1 MAKPSL
7 PSIKLNYTAIKQDP
21 LDSPPPSL
29 PPRLPIPP
37 PLPVVKTEPEQQQPQ
52 QEQLQ
57 LQLQEKEQEERQPH
71 LLKFIDDLTS
81 FSTAIEAFKYRFDE
95 LTKHL
100 DFINQA
106 IGSKFNE
113 QSTQIE
119 PQPSPKSTQ
128 KVPKTVSPSVSSLY
142 GIGNL
147 CEKMRSKRVRKY
159 IITHLSDIPKLREEV
174 PAALKLAPEP
184 AQLVLDCIGRFFLLG
199 KKAQIKVP
207 YIPLARQASV
217 LVLEFFLLMMRG
229 EGGFLIAANV
239 KVEARKRAV
248 EWRKR
253 LIGEGG
259 LDKANE
265 TDAKGLLLFV
275 ACFGIPEVFS
285 NEDLGVL
292 FKLTKLSGISDAVK
306 YSPFLHGKIPDIIE
320 SMVKNGMPFEAV
332 EVASIFGLEDK
343 FSTKT
348 MLTSFLQESTKAFE
362 GAKQEANKCHV
373 VLKKVNEKQLD
384 ALKSIVHYS
393 ENRSI
398 DATELLGSWQIK
410 EKIVT
415 LEEEI
420 VELKKIIEEKK
431 MKKRKRKEKGPS
443 STVKSQEMK
452 RSRLATEGS
461 PLPKSEAN
469 QLCEQLTTILSEGDG
484 SVPIS
489 SNANNSPV
497 TSAAPHGS
505 TCCFPE
511 NGIAQMGKANE
522 KQLDALE
529 SIVQYPE
536 NLSNDVTELLG
547 SIQFEKKI
555 VKLEERVAELH
566 KRLEEK
572 KIKPNRKLDE
582 MGSSSTVKSKE
593 MKQSQFATKG
603 SPLPKSNVNQSHEQP
618 SAILA
623 EGMKLYD
630 GLVPNSCHANDYPV
644 ASAAPHG
651 STNSFPKT
659 EMDQIGGTTNVRSGG
674 MSGNGL
680 AYTWQQGYVAQST
693 SKWFTDLF
701 GSSPSIEGFVGLPD
715 RTIRTL
721 ADLYRFADSLG

>member
-1 MAKPSL
+1 M
-7 PSIKLNYTAIKQDP
+7 KLMQ
-21 LDSPPPSL
+21 
-29 PPRLPIPP
+29 R
-37 PLPVVKTEPEQQQPQ
+37 VCCF
-52 QEQLQ
+52 
-57 LQLQEKEQEERQPH
+57 
-71 LLKFIDDLTS
+71 LL
-81 FSTAIEAFKYRFDE
+81 
-95 LTKHL
+95 
-100 DFINQA
+100 
-106 IGSKFNE
+106 
-113 QSTQIE
+113 
-119 PQPSPKSTQ
+119 
-128 KVPKTVSPSVSSLY
+128 
-142 GIGNL
+142 
-147 CEKMRSKRVRKY
+147 
-159 IITHLSDIPKLREEV
+159 
-174 PAALKLAPEP
+174 
-184 AQLVLDCIGRFFLLG
+184 LVL
-199 KKAQIKVP
+199 
-207 YIPLARQASV
+207 
-217 LVLEFFLLMMRG
+217 
-229 EGGFLIAANV
+229 GFLKCSVMRIWGFWLAN
-239 KVEARKRAV
+239 
-248 EWRKR
+248 
-253 LIGEGG
+253 
-259 LDKANE
+259 
-265 TDAKGLLLFV
+265 
-275 ACFGIPEVFS
+275 
-285 NEDLGVL
+285 
-292 FKLTKLSGISDAVK
+292 LSGISDAVK
-306 YSPFLHGKIPDIIE
+306 CSPFLPGKIPDIIE
-320 SMVKNGMPFEAV
+320 CMVKNGMPFEAV

-343 FSTKT
+343 FSSKT

-362 GAKQEANKCHV
+362 RAKQEANKSHV
-373 VLKKVNEKQLD
+373 ALKKANEKQLD

-420 VELKKIIEEKK
+420 VELKKRIEEKK
-431 MKKRKRKEKGPS
+431 MKKRKRNEKGSS
-443 STVKSQEMK
+443 STVKSQEVK

-469 QLCEQLTTILSEGDG
+469 QLCEQPTTILSDGDAL
-484 SVPIS
+484 VPIS

-511 NGIAQMGKANE
+511 NEIAQMGKANE

-536 NLSNDVTELLG
+536 NRSNDVTELLG

-582 MGSSSTVKSKE
+582 MGAVKSKE
-593 MKQSQFATKG
+593 MKQTRFATKG
-603 SPLPKSNVNQSHEQP
+603 SPLPKSHVNQSHEQP

-630 GLVPNSCHANDYPV
+630 GLVPNSCHADDYPV

-659 EMDQIGGTTNVRSGG
+659 EMDRIGGTTNVRSGG
-674 MSGNGL
+674 ISGNGL
-680 AYTWQQGYVAQST
+680 PYRWQQGYVAQST
-693 SKWFTDLF
+693 SKWFADLF

>member
-1 MAKPSL
+1 PEGFAKRNALVGEDTTYKAHDSSGTIVGDSANTSKIFSKEVGPS
-7 PSIKLNYTAIKQDP
+7 
-21 LDSPPPSL
+21 
-29 PPRLPIPP
+29 
-37 PLPVVKTEPEQQQPQ
+37 
-52 QEQLQ
+52 
-57 LQLQEKEQEERQPH
+57 
-71 LLKFIDDLTS
+71 
-81 FSTAIEAFKYRFDE
+81 
-95 LTKHL
+95 
-100 DFINQA
+100 
-106 IGSKFNE
+106 
-113 QSTQIE
+113 
-119 PQPSPKSTQ
+119 
-128 KVPKTVSPSVSSLY
+128 TVN
-142 GIGNL
+142 G
-147 CEKMRSKRVRKY
+147 
-159 IITHLSDIPKLREEV
+159 
-174 PAALKLAPEP
+174 APTM
-184 AQLVLDCIGRFFLLG
+184 I
-199 KKAQIKVP
+199 
-207 YIPLARQASV
+207 
-217 LVLEFFLLMMRG
+217 
-229 EGGFLIAANV
+229 
-239 KVEARKRAV
+239 
-248 EWRKR
+248 
-253 LIGEGG
+253 
-259 LDKANE
+259 
-265 TDAKGLLLFV
+265 
-275 ACFGIPEVFS
+275 
-285 NEDLGVL
+285 
-292 FKLTKLSGISDAVK
+292 
-306 YSPFLHGKIPDIIE
+306 DIIE

-343 FSTKT
+343 FSSKT

-362 GAKQEANKCHV
+362 RAKREANKSHV
-373 VLKKVNEKQLD
+373 ALKKANEKQLD

-415 LEEEI
+415 LEEGI
-420 VELKKIIEEKK
+420 VELKKRIEEKK
-431 MKKRKRKEKGPS
+431 MKKRKRNEKGSS
-443 STVKSQEMK
+443 STVKSQEVK

-469 QLCEQLTTILSEGDG
+469 QLCEQPTTILSEGDAL
-484 SVPIS
+484 VPIS

-511 NGIAQMGKANE
+511 NEIAQMGKANE

-536 NLSNDVTELLG
+536 NRSNDVTELLG

-566 KRLEEK
+566 KRLEDK

-582 MGSSSTVKSKE
+582 MGAVKSKE
-593 MKQSQFATKG
+593 MKQTRFATKG
-603 SPLPKSNVNQSHEQP
+603 SPLPKSHVNQSHEQP

-630 GLVPNSCHANDYPV
+630 GLVPNSCHADDYPV

-674 MSGNGL
+674 ISGNGL
-680 AYTWQQGYVAQST
+680 PYRWQQGYVAQST
-693 SKWFTDLF
+693 SKWFADLF

>member
-37 PLPVVKTEPEQQQPQ
+37 PLAVVKTEPEQQQPQ

-57 LQLQEKEQEERQPH
+57 LQLQEQEQEQEERQPH
-71 LLKFIDDLTS
+71 LLKSIDDLTS
-81 FSTAIEAFKYRFDE
+81 FSTAIQAFKYRFDE

-100 DFINQA
+100 DFVNQA

-113 QSTQIE
+113 QRTQIE

-128 KVPKTVSPSVSSLY
+128 KVPKTVSPSVSSRY

-147 CEKMRSKRVRKY
+147 CERMRSKRVRKY

-292 FKLTKLSGISDAVK
+292 FRLANLSGISDAVK
-306 YSPFLHGKIPDIIE
+306 CSPFLPGKIPDIIE

-343 FSTKT
+343 FSSKT

-362 GAKQEANKCHV
+362 RAKREANKSHV
-373 VLKKVNEKQLD
+373 ALKKANEKQLD

-420 VELKKIIEEKK
+420 VELKKRIEEKK
-431 MKKRKRKEKGPS
+431 MKKRKRNEKGSS
-443 STVKSQEMK
+443 STVKSQEVK

-469 QLCEQLTTILSEGDG
+469 
-484 SVPIS
+484 
-489 SNANNSPV
+489 
-497 TSAAPHGS
+497 
-505 TCCFPE
+505 
-511 NGIAQMGKANE
+511 
-522 KQLDALE
+522 
-529 SIVQYPE
+529 
-536 NLSNDVTELLG
+536 
-547 SIQFEKKI
+547 
-555 VKLEERVAELH
+555 
-566 KRLEEK
+566 
-572 KIKPNRKLDE
+572 
-582 MGSSSTVKSKE
+582 
-593 MKQSQFATKG
+593 
-603 SPLPKSNVNQSHEQP
+603 
-618 SAILA
+618 
-623 EGMKLYD
+623 
-630 GLVPNSCHANDYPV
+630 
-644 ASAAPHG
+644 
-651 STNSFPKT
+651 
-659 EMDQIGGTTNVRSGG
+659 
-674 MSGNGL
+674 
-680 AYTWQQGYVAQST
+680 
-693 SKWFTDLF
+693 
-701 GSSPSIEGFVGLPD
+701 
-715 RTIRTL
+715 
-721 ADLYRFADSLG
+721 

>member
-7 PSIKLNYTAIKQDP
+7 PSIKLSYTAIKQDP

-37 PLPVVKTEPEQQQPQ
+37 PLAVVKTEPEQQQRQ

-113 QSTQIE
+113 QSTQIV

-128 KVPKTVSPSVSSLY
+128 KVPQTVSPSVSSLY

-147 CEKMRSKRVRKY
+147 CERMRSKRVRKY

-306 YSPFLHGKIPDIIE
+306 CSPFLHGKIPDIIE

-343 FSTKT
+343 FSSKT

-362 GAKQEANKCHV
+362 GAKQEANKSHV
-373 VLKKVNEKQLD
+373 ALKKVNEKQLD

-431 MKKRKRKEKGPS
+431 MKKRKRKEKGS
-443 STVKSQEMK
+443 SSSVKSQEMK

-469 QLCEQLTTILSEGDG
+469 QLCEQLTTVLSEGDG

-529 SIVQYPE
+529 SIVQYPK

-693 SKWFTDLF
+693 SKWFADLF

>member
-7 PSIKLNYTAIKQDP
+7 PSIKLSYTAIKQDP

-37 PLPVVKTEPEQQQPQ
+37 PLAVVKTEPEQQQRQ

-113 QSTQIE
+113 QSTQIV

-128 KVPKTVSPSVSSLY
+128 KVPQTVSPSVSSLY

-147 CEKMRSKRVRKY
+147 CERMRSKRVRKY
-159 IITHLSDIPKLREEV
+159 IIIHLSDIPKLREEV

-306 YSPFLHGKIPDIIE
+306 CSPFLHGKIPDIIE

-343 FSTKT
+343 FSSKT

-362 GAKQEANKCHV
+362 GAKQEANKSHV
-373 VLKKVNEKQLD
+373 ALKKVNEKQLD

-431 MKKRKRKEKGPS
+431 MKKRKRKEKGSS

-469 QLCEQLTTILSEGDG
+469 QLCEQLTTILSE
-484 SVPIS
+484 
-489 SNANNSPV
+489 
-497 TSAAPHGS
+497 
-505 TCCFPE
+505 
-511 NGIAQMGKANE
+511 
-522 KQLDALE
+522 
-529 SIVQYPE
+529 
-536 NLSNDVTELLG
+536 
-547 SIQFEKKI
+547 
-555 VKLEERVAELH
+555 
-566 KRLEEK
+566 
-572 KIKPNRKLDE
+572 
-582 MGSSSTVKSKE
+582 
-593 MKQSQFATKG
+593 G

-693 SKWFTDLF
+693 SKWFADLF

>member
-1 MAKPSL
+1 
-7 PSIKLNYTAIKQDP
+7 
-21 LDSPPPSL
+21 
-29 PPRLPIPP
+29 PP
-37 PLPVVKTEPEQQQPQ
+37 PLAVVKTEPEQQQPQ

-57 LQLQEKEQEERQPH
+57 LQLQEQEQEERQPH
-71 LLKFIDDLTS
+71 LLKSIDDLTS
-81 FSTAIEAFKYRFDE
+81 FSTAIQAFKYRFDE

-100 DFINQA
+100 DFVNQA

-128 KVPKTVSPSVSSLY
+128 KVPKTVSPSVSSRY

-147 CEKMRSKRVRKY
+147 CERMRSKRVRKY

-285 NEDLGVL
+285 NEDLEVL
-292 FKLTKLSGISDAVK
+292 FKLANLSGISDAVK
-306 YSPFLHGKIPDIIE
+306 CSPFLPGKIPGGRTSNNSSSCPVSGSFVLSKCQVLSPFFVESPEGFAKRNALVGEDTTYKAHDSSGTIVGDSANTSKIFSKEVGPSTVNGAPTMIGKTLLYATDIIE
-320 SMVKNGMPFEAV
+320 SMVKNGMPFEAI

-343 FSTKT
+343 FSSKT

-362 GAKQEANKCHV
+362 RAKREANKSHV
-373 VLKKVNEKQLD
+373 ALKKANEKQLD

-420 VELKKIIEEKK
+420 VELKKRIEEKK
-431 MKKRKRKEKGPS
+431 MKKRKRNEKGSS
-443 STVKSQEMK
+443 STVKSQEVK

-469 QLCEQLTTILSEGDG
+469 QLCEQPTTILSEGDAL
-484 SVPIS
+484 VPIS

-511 NGIAQMGKANE
+511 NEIAQMGKANE

-536 NLSNDVTELLG
+536 NRSNDVTELLG

-582 MGSSSTVKSKE
+582 MGAVKSKE
-593 MKQSQFATKG
+593 MKQTRFATKG
-603 SPLPKSNVNQSHEQP
+603 SPLPKSHVNQSHEQP

-630 GLVPNSCHANDYPV
+630 GLVPNSCHADDYPV

-651 STNSFPKT
+651 STNSFLKT

-674 MSGNGL
+674 IS
-680 AYTWQQGYVAQST
+680 
-693 SKWFTDLF
+693 
-701 GSSPSIEGFVGLPD
+701 
-715 RTIRTL
+715 
-721 ADLYRFADSLG
+721 

>member
-29 PPRLPIPP
+29 PPRLPLPP
-37 PLPVVKTEPEQQQPQ
+37 PLAVVKTEPEQQQPQ

-57 LQLQEKEQEERQPH
+57 LQLQEQEQEERQPH
-71 LLKFIDDLTS
+71 LLKSIDDLTS
-81 FSTAIEAFKYRFDE
+81 FSIAIQAFKYRFDE

-106 IGSKFNE
+106 IDSKFNE

-128 KVPKTVSPSVSSLY
+128 KVPKTVSPSVSSRY

-147 CEKMRSKRVRKY
+147 CKRMCSKRVRKY
-159 IITHLSDIPKLREEV
+159 IITRLSDIPKLREEV

-199 KKAQIKVP
+199 KKAQIKDP
-207 YIPLARQASV
+207 YIALARQASL

-239 KVEARKRAV
+239 KVEARKIAV

-292 FKLTKLSGISDAVK
+292 FKLASLSGISDAVK
-306 YSPFLHGKIPDIIE
+306 CSPFLPGKIPDIIE

-343 FSTKT
+343 FSSKT

-362 GAKQEANKCHV
+362 GAKQEANKSHV
-373 VLKKVNEKQLD
+373 ALKKANEKQLD

-398 DATELLGSWQIK
+398 DAIELLGSWQIK

-415 LEEEI
+415 SEEEI
-420 VELKKIIEEKK
+420 VELKKRIEEKK
-431 MKKRKRKEKGPS
+431 MKKRKWNEKGSS

-452 RSRLATEGS
+452 QSRLATEGS

-469 QLCEQLTTILSEGDG
+469 QLCEQPTTILSEGNG
-484 SVPIS
+484 LVPIS

-511 NGIAQMGKANE
+511 NGMAQMGKANE

-536 NLSNDVTELLG
+536 NRCNDVTELLG

-582 MGSSSTVKSKE
+582 MGSSSKVKSKE
-593 MKQSQFATKG
+593 MKQSRFATKG
-603 SPLPKSNVNQSHEQP
+603 SPFPKSNVNQSHEQP

-630 GLVPNSCHANDYPV
+630 GLVPNSCHADDYPV

-659 EMDQIGGTTNVRSGG
+659 EMDQIGGTTNVQSGG
-674 MSGNGL
+674 ISDNGL
-680 AYTWQQGYVAQST
+680 PYRWQQGYVAQST
-693 SKWFTDLF
+693 SKWFADLF

>member
-1 MAKPSL
+1 M
-7 PSIKLNYTAIKQDP
+7 
-21 LDSPPPSL
+21 
-29 PPRLPIPP
+29 
-37 PLPVVKTEPEQQQPQ
+37 
-52 QEQLQ
+52 
-57 LQLQEKEQEERQPH
+57 H
-71 LLKFIDDLTS
+71 LL
-81 FSTAIEAFKYRFDE
+81 Y
-95 LTKHL
+95 
-100 DFINQA
+100 
-106 IGSKFNE
+106 
-113 QSTQIE
+113 
-119 PQPSPKSTQ
+119 
-128 KVPKTVSPSVSSLY
+128 Y
-142 GIGNL
+142 G
-147 CEKMRSKRVRKY
+147 
-159 IITHLSDIPKLREEV
+159 LS
-174 PAALKLAPEP
+174 
-184 AQLVLDCIGRFFLLG
+184 Q
-199 KKAQIKVP
+199 
-207 YIPLARQASV
+207 
-217 LVLEFFLLMMRG
+217 
-229 EGGFLIAANV
+229 
-239 KVEARKRAV
+239 
-248 EWRKR
+248 
-253 LIGEGG
+253 
-259 LDKANE
+259 
-265 TDAKGLLLFV
+265 
-275 ACFGIPEVFS
+275 
-285 NEDLGVL
+285 
-292 FKLTKLSGISDAVK
+292 
-306 YSPFLHGKIPDIIE
+306 
-320 SMVKNGMPFEAV
+320 
-332 EVASIFGLEDK
+332 
-343 FSTKT
+343 
-348 MLTSFLQESTKAFE
+348 
-362 GAKQEANKCHV
+362 
-373 VLKKVNEKQLD
+373 KKVNEKQLD

-431 MKKRKRKEKGPS
+431 MKKRKRKEKGSS

-529 SIVQYPE
+529 SIVQYPK

-693 SKWFTDLF
+693 SKWFADLF

>member
-37 PLPVVKTEPEQQQPQ
+37 PLAVVKTEPEQQQPQ

-57 LQLQEKEQEERQPH
+57 LQLQEQEQEERQPH
-71 LLKFIDDLTS
+71 LLKSIDDLTS
-81 FSTAIEAFKYRFDE
+81 FSTAIQAFKYRFDE

-100 DFINQA
+100 DFVNQA

-128 KVPKTVSPSVSSLY
+128 KVPKTVSPSVSSRY

-147 CEKMRSKRVRKY
+147 CERMRSKRVRKY

-265 TDAKGLLLFV
+265 TDAK
-275 ACFGIPEVFS
+275 
-285 NEDLGVL
+285 
-292 FKLTKLSGISDAVK
+292 
-306 YSPFLHGKIPDIIE
+306 DIIE

-343 FSTKT
+343 FSSKT

-362 GAKQEANKCHV
+362 RAKQEANKSHV
-373 VLKKVNEKQLD
+373 ALKKANEKQLD

-420 VELKKIIEEKK
+420 VELKKRIEEKK
-431 MKKRKRKEKGPS
+431 MKKRKQNEKGSS
-443 STVKSQEMK
+443 STVKSQEVK

-469 QLCEQLTTILSEGDG
+469 QLCEQPTTILSDGDAL
-484 SVPIS
+484 VPIS

-511 NGIAQMGKANE
+511 NEIAQMGKANE

-536 NLSNDVTELLG
+536 NRSNDVTKLLG
-547 SIQFEKKI
+547 SIQFEKKM

-582 MGSSSTVKSKE
+582 MGAVKSKE
-593 MKQSQFATKG
+593 MKQTRFATKG
-603 SPLPKSNVNQSHEQP
+603 SPLPKSHVNQSHEQP

-630 GLVPNSCHANDYPV
+630 GLVPNSCHADDYPV

-674 MSGNGL
+674 ISGNGL
-680 AYTWQQGYVAQST
+680 PYRWQQGYVAQST
-693 SKWFTDLF
+693 SKWFADLF

>member
-1 MAKPSL
+1 
-7 PSIKLNYTAIKQDP
+7 
-21 LDSPPPSL
+21 
-29 PPRLPIPP
+29 
-37 PLPVVKTEPEQQQPQ
+37 
-52 QEQLQ
+52 
-57 LQLQEKEQEERQPH
+57 
-71 LLKFIDDLTS
+71 
-81 FSTAIEAFKYRFDE
+81 
-95 LTKHL
+95 
-100 DFINQA
+100 
-106 IGSKFNE
+106 
-113 QSTQIE
+113 
-119 PQPSPKSTQ
+119 
-128 KVPKTVSPSVSSLY
+128 
-142 GIGNL
+142 
-147 CEKMRSKRVRKY
+147 MRSKRVRKY

-306 YSPFLHGKIPDIIE
+306 CSPFLHGKIPIIE

-343 FSTKT
+343 FSSKT

-362 GAKQEANKCHV
+362 GAKQEANKSHV
-373 VLKKVNEKQLD
+373 ALKKVNEKQLD

-398 DATELLGSWQIK
+398 DATELL
-410 EKIVT
+410 
-415 LEEEI
+415 
-420 VELKKIIEEKK
+420 
-431 MKKRKRKEKGPS
+431 
-443 STVKSQEMK
+443 VKSQEMK

-529 SIVQYPE
+529 SIVQYPK

-572 KIKPNRKLDE
+572 KLKPNRKLDE

-693 SKWFTDLF
+693 SKWFADLF